1 VSTGT
6 AAPAEPPPSRAR
18 DLPDDRARADAS
30 EPGTTDPFGSFWER
44 ARPGS
49 REVRNDAVLAAV
61 LLACTALSTAI
72 YDSIGMYEERA
83 PLWVSALWVVAIT
96 LPLALRR
103 LHPEIVAIV
112 LSAAFIT
119 GPYAHVPELLFC
131 NIALF
136 IAIYTVGA
144 WGRSRLRANIVR
156 GAIIFGMF
164 AWLFTSLVQSS
175 GLNALAPDAF
185 PDAPENAIL
194 PPILAFGLSQI
205 ITNLLYFGGAFYF
218 GDRAWQSARDRA
230 GLVSRTAELA
240 TERERVAGQAV
251 ALERVRIAR
260 ELHDVVAHH
269 VSVMGVHAG
278 AARLVLDRD
287 LEKARQS
294 LGVIEANARDTVDEL
309 HRMLAALRQDD
320 EAADDAEDAASR
332 SASTRGV
339 DQIEELVDE
348 ARATGI
354 AVTLEHIGEARALP
368 PTVGLIL
375 YRIAQ
380 ESLTNVRK
388 HAGRDAPVHV
398 RIRYLPQAVEVD
410 VSDDGIGAHGP
421 STTTTGLG
429 HIGMRERVAAVGGE
443 ITIGPKPRGGYRVR
457 AVLPTS
463 REASA

>member
-1 VSTGT
+1 MSTGT
-6 AAPAEPPPSRAR
+6 AAPAESPLSRAGPDAAAPPR
-18 DLPDDRARADAS
+18 DSSTAAAA
-30 EPGTTDPFGSFWER
+30 DPFGSFWVR
-44 ARPGS
+44 ARPNAHQ
-49 REVRNDAVLAAV
+49 VRNDAILAGV
-61 LLACTALSTAI
+61 LLVCTALSTAI

-83 PLWVSALWVVAIT
+83 PLWVSAIWVAVIT
-96 LPLALRR
+96 LPLAARR
-103 LHPEIVAIV
+103 VHPEIVALV
-112 LSAAFIT
+112 LSAAFVA
-119 GPYAHVPELLFC
+119 GPYAYVPELLFC

-136 IAIYTVGA
+136 IALYTVGA
-144 WGRSRLRANIVR
+144 WGRSRVQANVVR
-156 GAIIFGMF
+156 GVIIFGMF
-164 AWLFTSLVQSS
+164 VWLFTSLLQSS

-185 PDAPENAIL
+185 ADAPEDAIL
-194 PPILAFGLSQI
+194 PAIVAFGLSQI

-230 GLVSRTAELA
+230 GLEARTAELA

-287 LEKARQS
+287 PEKARQS

-320 EAADDAEDAASR
+320 EVPDSQDAASR

-339 DQIEELVDE
+339 EQIAELVDE
-348 ARATGI
+348 ARATGLS
-354 AVTLEHIGEARALP
+354 VTFERIGDERVLP

-375 YRIAQ
+375 YRIVQ

-388 HAGRDAPVHV
+388 HAGMGSPADV
-398 RIRYLPQAVEVD
+398 RIRYLTDAVEVE
-410 VSDDGIGAHGP
+410 VSDAGVGARGSSSDG
-421 STTTTGLG
+421 TGLG
-429 HIGMRERVAAVGGE
+429 HVGMRERVAAVGGD
-443 ITIGPKPRGGYRVR
+443 ISIGPKPRGGYRVR

-463 REASA
+463 REARP